1 MQFVLQLL
9 AIACVLY
16 VGIFAIKLVASTAP
30 AVFSTIF
37 STIASVTRTLVRDSS
52 ERGEAA
58 GAAANRV
65 FASGSQQKPVA
76 KKAKS
81 SEALPKRGAAPLVES
96 EGVSK
101 IVSRFDGVL
110 TDAQVVALSDQ
121 PAFIRKRTGQLGH
134 A

>member
-1 MQFVLQLL
+1 MQFVLQLV

-30 AVFSTIF
+30 AVFSTI
-37 STIASVTRTLVRDSS
+37 ASVTRTLVRDSS
-52 ERGEAA
+52 ERAEAA

-65 FASGSQQKPVA
+65 FASGSQQKPAA